1 MLQCWRD
8 PLLGRPGSDLRLLV
22 LPVVGGEGVLSQR
35 DTLMRVLQR
44 STVSFTCG
52 GRGGGSKPER
62 YIDESLTEI
71 DC

>member
-1 MLQCWRD
+1 M
-8 PLLGRPGSDLRLLV
+8 
-22 LPVVGGEGVLSQR
+22 LPVVGGEGALSQK

-44 STVSFTCG
+44 STVNVTCG

-71 DC
+71 DCFLCEREIVST